1 MFSCVNK
8 VVTNNPIENIRAKI
22 GSMAADNDSDRD
34 ENNDDFYHKD
44 TVDEKKP
51 VDNADVKVSV
61 EAVEK
66 ADLSPER
73 VLEGRIT
80 DDVDFQSLKVMS
92 SSRVSR

>member
-1 MFSCVNK
+1 MFSCVHK
-8 VVTNNPIENIRAKI
+8 VVTNNPIENIRTKT
-22 GSMAADNDSDRD
+22 GSMAADDDSDRD

-44 TVDEKKP
+44 TVDEKTT
-51 VDNADVKVSV
+51 VDNAGGKVSV
-61 EAVEK
+61 EGVEK

>member
-1 MFSCVNK
+1 MVFSCVNK
-8 VVTNNPIENIRAKI
+8 VVTNNPIANIRTLI
-22 GSMAADNDSDRD
+22 CSMAADDDSDRD

-61 EAVEK
+61 EGVEK

-92 SSRVSR
+92 DYS